1 LAPTQFVMV
10 GDGVSDL
17 ETKPVVDRFVGFGRY
32 TPRAKV
38 KAGAHDYIFSLDAL
52 LALL

>member
-1 LAPTQFVMV
+1 MV

-32 TPRAKV
+32 LSREKVRA
-38 KAGAHDYIFSLDAL
+38 AADNFIHSLDEL
-52 LALL
+52 LVFL

>member
-1 LAPTQFVMV
+1 MV

-32 TPRAKV
+32 TPREKV
-38 KAGAHDYIFSLDAL
+38 RAGAHDYITSLDQL
-52 LALL
+52 LTLLP